1 MYNDYNF
8 KLWCKNRIITRV
20 ETAYL
25 FYLKER
31 QDLKNNPRLNCKYYN
46 RGLNTNTSAFK
57 GFSSVGGKSRKCR
70 WL

>member
-1 MYNDYNF
+1 MNSYSF
-8 KLWCKNRIITRV
+8 KLWCSKRIVTSVQRAFV
-20 ETAYL
+20 AYC
-25 FYLKER
+25 KE
-31 QDLKNNPRLNCKYYN
+31 QLDLKNNPRLHCKYYN